1 VFIQKFHRLS
11 SAAGFAA
18 AAICACAGLAAA
30 QEFQPGKVLVGV
42 DDSASEEHVRGLAS
56 AVRGSVLRSF
66 TASRVHVLSVP
77 KGSELSMV
85 SVLKG
90 LDHVRYAEPNYIYH
104 LQNLP
109 QPNDPLF
116 NQQWNLSIISA
127 AMQGWSDYPNCWSC
141 QGNDANG
148 PIVAIVDSG
157 IDLTNPDLASRAQG
171 YPDVRGHGTHVAGII
186 AAAANDGVGIAGLAF
201 NVRQLLSYRACDSS
215 GSCANDDVV
224 NSIEAA
230 DAAGATVINLS
241 FGGPEASGAVCD
253 AINASPAVV
262 VVAAGNNGVIG
273 LSYPAA
279 CSAALAVSAS
289 DSSDNIAS
297 FSNGSDA
304 GNFLVAAPGVNVM
317 STLPTNPN
325 LALNSPTGFG
335 LLSGTSMAAPHVA
348 ALVALIQ
355 GINPTIGWSTIRD
368 LIAQNA
374 DKVGG
379 TYGFNA
385 DQICPISNPCSWNNR
400 FGYGRI
406 NVARTLTAALAQFG
420 SKPQV
425 TSVTLNA
432 GPITGNAFVNIGGTS
447 FLGVQNVLF
456 GGVPATSFTVVST
469 GDITAISPPRATP
482 GFVDIQVVTPAGTS
496 SATSAD
502 RFQYL
507 AIVTGVSPNS
517 GSLDGGTLVTLTGG
531 GFGGPSIKTPFYFGS
546 ASISTYCASTT
557 QCQVLT
563 PPSAPGVV
571 DVTVG
576 QPGWPNSGDQY
587 RYLGTTVTGISPTTG
602 SQRGG
607 DPVTIFGFGL
617 SSGMIVKFGNVPT
630 NGVSCNG
637 DTWCDVISPPGSG
650 SVHITVTI
658 NNATSAPTSA
668 DVFKYEPL
676 PYGTLTPSSALAGTT
691 VTVTGGNFTT
701 VPGAVTFNFG
711 AAPATNVVCVPTNSG
726 IKLGLPNPTYSGQ
739 CSMTVP
745 PYGGTGAMG
754 NPLVLVRA
762 TVGGLTGPIADFTY
776 QFPPPP
782 PSPPPPPP
790 PPTKPPKCI
799 GVCQ

>member
-1 VFIQKFHRLS
+1 MFAQKLHRILE
-11 SAAGFAA
+11 AAGFAVVA
-18 AAICACAGLAAA
+18 MWACAGLAGA
-30 QEFQPGKVLVGV
+30 QEFQPGKLLVGV
-42 DDSASEEHVRGLAS
+42 DESATDEHVRGFAS
-56 AVRGSVLRSF
+56 IVGGSVLRSF
-66 TASRVHVLSVP
+66 KMSRVHVLSVP
-77 KGSELSMV
+77 KGSELTMASM
-85 SVLKG
+85 LKG
-90 LDHVRYAEPNYIYH
+90 LEHVRYAEPNYIYH
-104 LQNLP
+104 LHNLP
-109 QPNDPLF
+109 APDDTLF

-141 QGNDANG
+141 QGNEANG
-148 PIVAIVDSG
+148 PIVAIVDTG
-157 IDLTNPDLASRAQG
+157 IDLTNPDLAGRAQG

-186 AAAANDGVGIAGLAF
+186 AAAANNNVGIAGLAF
-201 NVRQLLSYRACDSS
+201 NIRQLLSYQACDSS
-215 GSCANDDVV
+215 GSCADDDVV
-224 NSIEAA
+224 SSIEAA
-230 DAAGATVINLS
+230 TAAGATVINLS
-241 FGGPEASGAVCD
+241 FGGPQESGAVCD
-253 AINASPAVV
+253 AINNSPAVV
-262 VVAAGNNGVIG
+262 VVSAGNNGVIG
-273 LSYPAA
+273 LSYPAG
-279 CSAALAVSAS
+279 CSSSLAVSAS

-304 GNFLVAAPGVNVM
+304 GNFLVAAPGVGIL
-317 STLPTNPN
+317 STLPTNPS

-335 LLSGTSMAAPHVA
+335 FLSGTSMSAPHVT

-355 GINPTIGWSTIRD
+355 GINPTISWSNIRE

-379 TYGFNA
+379 SYGFNA

-406 NVARTLTAALAQFG
+406 NVARTLTAALAQYG
-420 SKPQV
+420 PQPQV
-425 TSVTLNA
+425 TSVSPS
-432 GPITGNAFVNIGGTS
+432 GPMTGKSFVNIGGTS

-496 SATSAD
+496 IATNAD

-517 GSLDGGTLVTLTGG
+517 GSLDGQMPVTLTGA

-546 ASISTYCASTT
+546 ASISTYCSSTT

-563 PPSAPGVV
+563 PASAPGMV

-576 QPGWPNSGDQY
+576 QPGWPNSADHY
-587 RYLGTTVTGISPTTG
+587 KYLGTTVTGISPSTG
-602 SQRGG
+602 SQLGG

-617 SSGMIVKFGNVPT
+617 SSSMIVKFGNVPT

-650 SVHITVTI
+650 SVHITVTL
-658 NNATSAPTSA
+658 NNVTSALSPA
-668 DVFKYEPL
+668 DVFTYEPL
-676 PYGTLTPSSALAGTT
+676 PYGTMTPSSALAGTT

-726 IKLGLPNPTYSGQ
+726 IKVGLPNPTSSGQ

-754 NPLVLVRA
+754 NPLVLVTA
-762 TVGGLTGPIADFTY
+762 TVGGLTGRIADFTY
-776 QFPPPP
+776 QFPPLP

-790 PPTKPPKCI
+790 PTPTKPPKCI
-799 GVCQ
+799 GICQ